1 MCLLKILTKAY
12 WSSIIWC
19 NPNNINHN
27 LKNKNMWK
35 KKKVKQSLH
44 ELIFQICKMI
54 INTHKSIILE
64 KISLKNEKMKKKR
77 KAESFIK
84 NVTLQNDH
92 MYYVRI

>member
-1 MCLLKILTKAY
+1 
-12 WSSIIWC
+12 
-19 NPNNINHN
+19 
-27 LKNKNMWK
+27 
-35 KKKVKQSLH
+35 
-44 ELIFQICKMI
+44 MI